1 MDGKTLSGLGPS
13 INTREMQRLGVKV
26 TDALDAA
33 GNVIANLVG
42 RVDDLEKLVK
52 PPGPNP
58 PGPGPEPNPEE
69 EVYLVGQ
76 REKFYGDI
84 LVARKAGDYERA
96 VALLDELRAGKVDDP
111 DFNAHISF
119 CVQGATYLMANH
131 IGESLRTSWEA
142 ISPDVPDAV
151 ERVTMRNMAC
161 ASVRMGCMK
170 EALGYVIEPGYATP
184 EELANMGVTF
194 LFN

>member
-1 MDGKTLSGLGPS
+1 
-13 INTREMQRLGVKV
+13 
-26 TDALDAA
+26 
-33 GNVIANLVG
+33 
-42 RVDDLEKLVK
+42 
-52 PPGPNP
+52 
-58 PGPGPEPNPEE
+58 
-69 EVYLVGQ
+69 
-76 REKFYGDI
+76 
-84 LVARKAGDYERA
+84 
-96 VALLDELRAGKVDDP
+96 
-111 DFNAHISF
+111 
-119 CVQGATYLMANH
+119 MANH